1 MYLVQRYE
9 INNELWVP
17 AGFPKSIYVT
27 LFIQFLKKKCIVLRS
42 ETEWIEPIENNNNIL
57 YDYKTPLN
65 EFIDKFLKVIVTKK
79 CSKNNASCN
88 IVNII
93 NNLKLT

>member
-1 MYLVQRYE
+1 MIALERYSKY
-9 INNELWVP
+9 IITDS
-17 AGFPKSIYVT
+17 GG
-27 LFIQFLKKKCIVLRS
+27 IQPEAYFLEKKCIVMRT
-42 ETEWIEPIENNNNIL
+42 ETEWIEPIKNNNNIL

-65 EFIDKFLKVIVTKK
+65 KFIDKFLKVRVTKK
-79 CSKNNASCN
+79 CCKNNASCN